1 MIDLGREHQKSGKDL
16 MEYIQCFRERVLDI
30 HDSHDEKELVKVCVQ
45 GMFDEYRVHL
55 ENLPLSTF
63 AMPIEAAKRTNN
75 TILRQRGSNRFLR
88 RNTPAVNVIQRE
100 RREIQGRERRGL
112 L

>member
-1 MIDLGREHQKSGKDL
+1 M
-16 MEYIQCFRERVLDI
+16 LDI
-30 HDSHDEKELVKVCVQ
+30 HDSHDEKVLVKVCVQ

-75 TILRQRGSNRFLR
+75 TILRQRRSNCFLR
-88 RNTPAVNVIQRE
+88 RNTPTVNAIQRE
-100 RREIQGRERRGL
+100 RKEIQGRERRGPL
-112 L
+112 